1 MTQKKAARAVTPDR
15 IQEQL
20 RKNIIAGKYRKGDKI
35 VETDLAEEFGASRG
49 SVRSALQ
56 ALESEGMICML
67 ANGRKEVTGFTQKE
81 ARDMYEL
88 RWTIENRAVEI
99 AWERKTMNFTPLLT
113 VLKKIEECTETMSA
127 ETDWYD
133 LDLQFHRALV
143 LAADSAPLLKAWE
156 ITMPT
161 MYALLEFNT
170 SIDYRENY
178 IAEFLPKHKKIS
190 EMIITGDERI
200 FPLLREHIV
209 TANAIS
215 EHVMEHLVRN

>member
-1 MTQKKAARAVTPDR
+1 MTQMRAARAVTPDR

-20 RKNIIAGKYRKGDKI
+20 RKDIISGKYRKGDKI
-35 VETDLAEEFGASRG
+35 VEIDLAEEFGASRG

-56 ALESEGMICML
+56 ALEGEGMIRML
-67 ANGRKEVTGFTQKE
+67 PNGRKEVVGFTKKE

-99 AWERKTMNFTPLLT
+99 AWEHKTMNFAPLLA
-113 VLKKIEECTETMSA
+113 VLHEIERCAQELDEETN
-127 ETDWYD
+127 WYD
-133 LDLQFHRALV
+133 LDIRFHHTLV
-143 LAADSAPLLKAWE
+143 QVANSAPLLKAWE

-170 SIDYRENY
+170 SIDYKAQY
-178 IAEFLPKHKKIS
+178 IEEFLYKHKTIS

-200 FPLLREHIV
+200 YDVLKEHIT
-209 TANAIS
+209 TANEIS
-215 EHVMEHLVRN
+215 ERVMEHFNP